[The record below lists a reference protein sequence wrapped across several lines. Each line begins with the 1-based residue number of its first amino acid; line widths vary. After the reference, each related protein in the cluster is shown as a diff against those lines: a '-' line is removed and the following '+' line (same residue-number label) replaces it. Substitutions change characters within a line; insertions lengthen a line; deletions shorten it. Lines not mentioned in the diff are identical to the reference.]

1 MKKLEL
7 KRRFSAWILLAALL
21 PMLLLSALHTHE
33 SAGTADDACVE
44 CVNHQPH
51 AGHLTTTSQTLT
63 DCVLCQFFSLEYLEG
78 TVVAL
83 AIATIPFILTRQTVI
98 VVCPTRPLTLH
109 ASRAPP
115 FLL

>member
-1 MKKLEL
+1 MKKQEL
-7 KRRFSAWILLAALL
+7 KRRISAWILLVALL
-21 PMLLLSALHTHE
+21 PIFLLAAQHTHE
-33 SAGTADDACVE
+33 SVTTAGDNCTA

-51 AGHLTTTSQTLT
+51 SGHLSASTSMQTE
-63 DCVLCQFFSLEYLEG
+63 CVLCQFFSLEYLEG

-98 VVCPTRPLTLH
+98 VACPTRPLTLH